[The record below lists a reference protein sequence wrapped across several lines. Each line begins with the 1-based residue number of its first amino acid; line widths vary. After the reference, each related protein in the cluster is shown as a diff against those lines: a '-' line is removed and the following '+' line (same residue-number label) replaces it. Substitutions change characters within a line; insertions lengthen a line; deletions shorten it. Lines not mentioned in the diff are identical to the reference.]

1 MNVEFK
7 IGSVHQ
13 LKTMNK
19 TTIKIRKNQMRTHR
33 IPFNVINLMKRV
45 RQSIVFTFLLYG
57 KEIRKEIRKSMI
69 WCRQSKIP
77 NATLVWPSIFNER
90 KKKRTKMVCAHQ
102 LWPKSIVYFDY
113 RWLFAEG
120 KWVLNWQHIRIFFIK
135 WLHELSQYTKNKC
148 GCFDRK
154 VSKIVT

>member
-1 MNVEFK
+1 MYVEFK

-90 KKKRTKMVCAHQ
+90 KKNERKWCARTNFGRNQ
-102 LWPKSIVYFDY
+102 LFISITVGFSQKGNGFWIDNTFEFSSSSGYMNLASIRKINVDVSTEKSV
-113 RWLFAEG
+113 
-120 KWVLNWQHIRIFFIK
+120 K
-135 WLHELSQYTKNKC
+135 
-148 GCFDRK
+148 
-154 VSKIVT
+154 